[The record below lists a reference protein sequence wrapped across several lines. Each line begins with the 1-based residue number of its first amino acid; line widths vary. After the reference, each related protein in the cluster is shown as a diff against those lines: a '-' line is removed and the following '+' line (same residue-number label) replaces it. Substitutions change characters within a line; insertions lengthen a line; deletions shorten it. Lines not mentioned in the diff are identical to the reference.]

1 MPLTHLHRSPDSA
14 PAAAAPAPKPARRA
28 KNFLPQ
34 GQLDLAT
41 LGVTAAAVFATEVA
55 ATPGFGLL
63 WLKPA
68 DLTALAAAAQAK
80 VAEAG
85 STQASR
91 TPNAAAIDA
100 LDVEINQRLGN
111 VRTYLASAYEDAD
124 PATVRGYL
132 PQLGFARQHGSYI
145 FPKGQQERLAALN
158 LLLGGLST
166 HGLGARKYGTAYW
179 TALRDKYQAALQ
191 TAGTGAGTTAT
202 VVDRKNE
209 LLEQLR
215 EALTAVYYLLRAQYP
230 KSWKAK
236 LRAYGFQKE
245 RYS

>member
-1 MPLTHLHRSPDSA
+1 MKLTRLQRSPDSD
-14 PAAAAPAPKPARRA
+14 PAATTPAPKAPARP

-34 GQLDLAT
+34 AQLDLAT
-41 LGVTAAAVFATEVA
+41 LGVSAAAKYAAEVA
-55 ATPGFGLL
+55 ATPGFGLI
-63 WLKPA
+63 WTKPA
-68 DLTALAAAAQAK
+68 DFTALAAAAQAK

-85 STQASR
+85 STQANR
-91 TPNAAAIDA
+91 TPNADAIDA
-100 LDVEINQRLGN
+100 LDAEINQRLTN
-111 VRTYLASAYEDAD
+111 VRTYLSNAYEDTDAD
-124 PATVRGYL
+124 TVRGYL
-132 PQLGFARQHGSYI
+132 PQLGFARQHGSYV

-158 LLLGGLST
+158 LLLGGLNT

-191 TAGTGAGTTAT
+191 AAGTGAGSTST

-209 LLEQLR
+209 LLDQLR
-215 EALTAVYYLLRAQYP
+215 EVLTAVYYLLRAQYP
-230 KSWKAK
+230 KAWKAN